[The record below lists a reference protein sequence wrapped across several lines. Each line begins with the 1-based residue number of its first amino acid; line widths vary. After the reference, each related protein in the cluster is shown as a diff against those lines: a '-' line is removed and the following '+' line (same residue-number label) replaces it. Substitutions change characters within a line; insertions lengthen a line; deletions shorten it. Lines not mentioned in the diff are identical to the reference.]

1 MMFSAICAILAVAI
15 VFVVRQLS
23 QEQAQSELEMIP
35 VPVVD
40 CTNLRRIPR

>member
-23 QEQAQSELEMIP
+23 QEQAQSELEVIP
-35 VPVVD
+35 VPVID
-40 CTNLRRIPR
+40 HASPRRMPR